1 MMNDDRAGTGEE
13 QGNTG
18 RGARRPRNV
27 CFLVAYRSFR
37 HTQFFALLLCLY
49 VVCGAKQTATRN
61 GGVAELLTRGPSVS
75 VKISITKETLR
86 KPPRR

>member
-1 MMNDDRAGTGEE
+1 MMIEREPGKNRGTREGE
-13 QGNTG
+13 
-18 RGARRPRNV
+18 RGAQDNV

-61 GGVAELLTRGPSVS
+61 GGVAQLLTRGPSVS